1 MMGTDTAL
9 KLGGAAAITGG
20 ALRVV
25 DSFTGN
31 MFTAHTL
38 DILYFVNDVLLMFGL
53 VAWYAARAGKLGAA
67 GLIGFA
73 IAVTGVLVIR
83 SVQVFHPKGYMLG
96 SAMFLLG
103 LVIMNLPALMRRD
116 GPLTAPWLWI
126 AAAVVA
132 IVAYLASGPMA
143 VVAGVL
149 FGLGFMAAGAALW
162 RGRA

>member
-1 MMGTDTAL
+1 MGTDSAL
-9 KLGGAAAITGG
+9 KLGGAAAILGG

-38 DILYFVNDVLLMFGL
+38 DVLYFVNDVLLMFGL
-53 VAWYAARAGKLGAA
+53 IAWYAARAARLGAA

-73 IAVTGVLVIR
+73 VAVTGVLVIR

-103 LVIMNLPALMRRD
+103 LVIMNAPMLARREPAV
-116 GPLTAPWLWI
+116 WLWI
-126 AAAVVA
+126 AATLVAV
-132 IVAYLASGPMA
+132 VAYLASGPMA

-162 RGRA
+162 RSKA